1 MRVSLREPHP
11 GDVRVL
17 ALAEQCCF
25 VDPWPGQLLATEV
38 MAPGRFHRLVVD
50 PSGQL
55 VAYLL
60 SAWQYLDLHVL
71 KVATLPE
78 YRRKGLARRL
88 IEVAEH
94 HVMEQGGESL
104 TLEVRE
110 SNLAAVAL
118 YTGLGFDLAG
128 RRPGY
133 YNDGEDALVM
143 TKHLQG

>member
-11 GDVRVL
+11 GDLR
-17 ALAEQCCF
+17 ALAQAEQSCF

-38 MAPGRFHRLVVD
+38 LAPGRFHRLLVD

-78 YRRKGLARRL
+78 YRRLGMARQL
-88 IEVAEH
+88 IGVAEE
-94 HVMEQGGESL
+94 HVVDQGGESL

-110 SNLAAVAL
+110 SNHAAVAL
-118 YTGLGFDLAG
+118 YDRLGFVLAG
-128 RRPGY
+128 RRPTY
-133 YNDGEDALVM
+133 YTDGEDALVM
-143 TKHLQG
+143 TKHLTG